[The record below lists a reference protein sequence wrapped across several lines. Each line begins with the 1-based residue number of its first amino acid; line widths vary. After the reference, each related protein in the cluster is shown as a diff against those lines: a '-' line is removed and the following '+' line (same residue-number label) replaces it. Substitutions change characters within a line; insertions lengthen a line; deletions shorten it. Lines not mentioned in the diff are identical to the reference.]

1 MTGLL
6 LGIAILLHL
15 LVGKLLELVAAG
27 HRLVVVDSL
36 IILLLQASLL
46 IGLIG
51 GSRLQGLLE

>member
-6 LGIAILLHL
+6 LGMATLMYL